1 MHPQITTTLQQLQAL
16 ANPEK
21 VLYKAQKFGIHAEQT
36 LGIYQADLKALAQ
49 KLPASKELALG
60 LYDTGIYEARI
71 LCAKLFPIKELEE
84 AQMERWIQDF
94 ENWEICDTFC
104 MGLFAKSP
112 WAVAKIQAWATRTR
126 EYEKRA
132 SFATLAAYCMAAKK
146 ANNAAFDPFFALIEA
161 AADDERLYV
170 KKAVNWALR
179 SMGKRNVDL
188 HQLAKACA
196 NRLLQRPAKSA
207 QWIAKDA
214 LRQWNKPQYKY
225 LDYPR
230 AIYRPKA

>member
-1 MHPQITTTLQQLQAL
+1 MGITATNVLAQLQTL

-21 VLYKAQKFGIHAEQT
+21 ALYKAQKFGIHAEQT
-36 LGIYQADLKALAQ
+36 LGIYQADLKALAK

-60 LYDTGIYEARI
+60 LYDTGVYEARI
-71 LCAKLFPIKELEE
+71 LCAKLFPIDELEE
-84 AQMERWIQDF
+84 EYLEKWIQDF

-104 MGLFAKSP
+104 MGLFAKSS
-112 WAVAKIQAWATRTR
+112 WAGSKIQEWATRTN

-146 ANNAAFDPFFALIEA
+146 ADNASFEQFFPLIEA
-161 AADDERLYV
+161 AATDERLYV

-179 SMGKRNVDL
+179 NIGKRNIDV
-188 HQLAKACA
+188 QQAAKVCA
-196 NRLLQRPAKSA
+196 HRLLQMPSKSA

-230 AIYRPKA
+230 AIYRPKS